1 MNKIRL
7 ILKNIIIK
15 YQISQKIFTSYI
27 VVIALIGYF
36 LINAIIGNKGIITLN
51 NLTNQIASKDNKL
64 KDLSLKVENKQLMIK
79 SISLES
85 LDPDLLDEQSR
96 RVLGYVGK
104 NEIVI
109 YE

>member
-15 YQISQKIFTSYI
+15 YQISKKIFISYI
-27 VVIALIGYF
+27 VIIALIGYF

-51 NLTNQIASKDNKL
+51 NLANQIASKDSKL

-96 RVLGYVGK
+96 RVLGYVGR